1 MTAGEGWEIARVLEK
16 AAEAEDKRVI
26 MKQQSE
32 FLNRESPL
40 SSNTCSEVH
49 QKSNKSLQDMHVQE
63 GEEGSCCTVA
73 LEKSGD
79 AGECDAAFHL
89 PAAQPYKSLLGISPS
104 HR

>member
-32 FLNRESPL
+32 FLNRVPSFQQYL
-40 SSNTCSEVH
+40 LRCA
-49 QKSNKSLQDMHVQE
+49 QKSNKSFQDMPVQE

-89 PAAQPYKSLLGISPS
+89 PAAQPHKSLLGISPC